1 MYVEKTPHGF
11 NIIGM
16 PDDLFEGCLKAIK
29 THITSLANGDSKT
42 KTKLNNL
49 RRTMENELR

>member
-16 PDDLFEGCLKAIK
+16 PDDLFKGCLKAIK
-29 THITSLANGDSKT
+29 THITSLANGNSKT